1 MLLLGGVALNNDL
14 VLGIDVGTSSV
25 KVLYISLTGN
35 FFYKDEEKIGT
46 HRAGVNAEQIAEDY
60 LSVIQ
65 KITKRNTD
73 LNNKV
78 VSVGLSGQTPSLVC
92 IDASGKSTFPVLIWQ
107 DNRATE
113 EAAELASVFGNPL
126 TKIGTSLP
134 WSASGCL
141 AKLFWIH
148 QHQRAVQSN
157 TTWILQPKD
166 FVGFHLTGE
175 VVSDP
180 WSSKGLCN
188 VLNWQVPET
197 LFAHIGW
204 SQSVVPTIKAGED
217 TRGVISQSGSD
228 WSGLPAGIPVTVG
241 WSDAMSGMNSLG
253 VMSKPTSFIITG
265 TSAIVGSSTT
275 AEIDD
280 AGSLYV
286 IPKSCAPMTIIYGPT
301 QSSGSAIAWAAALFG
316 RSESEI
322 IQAGSQNTSPKVPI
336 YLPYI
341 SGERAPLWRNDIRGG
356 FFEIDQSDDFGAF
369 ARSIM
374 EGISFAEKQVLEL
387 AYKITGEAKDQVCLG
402 GHAGNDKRWE
412 ETRTRTL
419 GSNILRYEDE
429 DTTTRGAA
437 MLALNLVVGNF
448 REAYEALRVSPSVVN
463 RSSEDLD
470 YASINYQRFL
480 LAQQNLI
487 AYTDRKDQGVTN
499 NVD

>member
-25 KVLYISLTGN
+25 KALYISLTGG
-35 FFYKDEEKIGT
+35 FFYKDEEKIVT
-46 HRAGVNAEQIAEDY
+46 HRAGVNAEQVAEDY
-60 LSVIQ
+60 LSAIQ
-65 KITKRNTD
+65 KITKRNID

-92 IDASGKSTFPVLIWQ
+92 IDAFGKSTFPVLIWQ
-107 DNRATE
+107 DNRAIA
-113 EAAELASVFGNPL
+113 EAAELAKVFGDPVKL
-126 TKIGTSLP
+126 IGTSLP
-134 WSASGCL
+134 WSASGCP

-148 QHQRAVQSN
+148 QHQPEVQSN

-188 VLNWQVPET
+188 VLNWQVPKT

-204 SQSVVPTIKAGED
+204 NQSVVPTIKAGED
-217 TRGVISQSGSD
+217 TRGVISKSGSA

-265 TSAIVGSSTT
+265 
-275 AEIDD
+275 
-280 AGSLYV
+280 
-286 IPKSCAPMTIIYGPT
+286 
-301 QSSGSAIAWAAALFG
+301 
-316 RSESEI
+316 
-322 IQAGSQNTSPKVPI
+322 
-336 YLPYI
+336 
-341 SGERAPLWRNDIRGG
+341 
-356 FFEIDQSDDFGAF
+356 
-369 ARSIM
+369 
-374 EGISFAEKQVLEL
+374 
-387 AYKITGEAKDQVCLG
+387 EAKDQVCLG
-402 GHAGNDKRWE
+402 GHAGNDNRWE